1 VACKKGETYLRS
13 SSKGKMLQDAFTRDE
28 KEVTDTVIVTVVQR
42 YQPPTVPTLT
52 ERSRIRM

>member
-13 SSKGKMLQDAFTRDE
+13 SSKGKVMQNAFTRDE
-28 KEVTDTVIVTVVQR
+28 KEVTDTVIVTLAQR
-42 YQPPTVPTLT
+42 YQPPAVPTLS